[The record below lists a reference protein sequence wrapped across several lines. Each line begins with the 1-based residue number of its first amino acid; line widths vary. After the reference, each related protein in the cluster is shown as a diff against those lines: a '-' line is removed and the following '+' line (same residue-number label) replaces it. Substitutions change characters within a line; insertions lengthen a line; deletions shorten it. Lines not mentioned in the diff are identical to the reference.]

1 MTAVPVFDAS
11 ARFGGAENQVAA
23 ATKSVWKSFGA
34 SPVLR
39 DVSITIPFKDTRGL
53 VGRNGAGKS
62 TLVGILTGIL
72 APTSGSVELGG
83 EPAPPVA
90 DRAKWRQRVACVYQR
105 WTVIPS
111 LTIAENL
118 FLNNQPLR
126 SSGAIDWT
134 AMREQARS
142 VLLEWGLDVDPTI
155 DAGRLAVDQRQ
166 IVEIGRAL
174 LQGSRFIILDEPT
187 AELERREVHQL
198 FDRLKGL
205 QENGVTFVYISHHL
219 EELYEICRSVTVL
232 RDGAIVADAMLKD
245 LPRDQLV
252 RAMVGSQPVSASP
265 SQPVATRRDEVARP
279 VLEIDRLVLEGTIRD
294 VSLEIR
300 AGECVGL
307 AGLATSG
314 KEEIGEI
321 LAGLLRPSSGAVR
334 IDGKPLGFG
343 KPLNARDLGVGYVPR
358 DRHHRGIL
366 PQLSLAENLTA
377 TVTDTLGRFGFIM
390 PARRLSRAKE
400 LMNDL
405 SIVASSPE
413 QPISQLS
420 GGNQQKGLMGR
431 ALASGPKLLVL
442 VGPTQGVDIASKN
455 TLFAAV
461 ARARAAGTAVLVI
474 SDELDELS
482 ICDRLLVMFH
492 GRVTAE
498 LGADRSDHQIVAEI
512 EGLSS
517 VDENQP
523 TPMAT

>member
-1 MTAVPVFDAS
+1 MSAVQFSEPS
-11 ARFGGAENQVAA
+11 SRFGGAENQVAA
-23 ATKSVWKSFGA
+23 ATRSVWKTFGA
-34 SPVLR
+34 TPVLR

-62 TLVGILTGIL
+62 TLVGVLTGLL

-83 EPAPPVA
+83 EPAPPIA
-90 DRAKWRQRVACVYQR
+90 DRGAWRQRVACVYQR
-105 WTVIPS
+105 WTVLPS
-111 LTIAENL
+111 LTVAENL

-126 SSGAIDWT
+126 SSGAIDWPR
-134 AMREQARS
+134 MREEARA
-142 VLLEWGLDVDPTI
+142 VLLEWGLDVDP
-155 DAGRLAVDQRQ
+155 DLEAGRLAVDQRQ

-198 FDRLKGL
+198 FDRLKAL
-205 QENGVTFVYISHHL
+205 QQSGVTFVYISHHL

-232 RDGAIVADAMLKD
+232 RDGVIVADAMLKD
-245 LPRDQLV
+245 LPRDELV
-252 RAMVGSQPVSASP
+252 RAMVGSQSASANP
-265 SQPVATRRDEVARP
+265 SQAVGKLVEGTARP
-279 VLEIDRLVLEGTIRD
+279 VLEVDGLALED
-294 VSLEIR
+294 AVHAVSFQVR
-300 AGECVGL
+300 AGECIGL

-314 KEEIGEI
+314 KEELGEI
-321 LAGLLRPSSGAVR
+321 LAGLLTPSSGAVR
-334 IDGKPLGFG
+334 IGGRPLGFG
-343 KPLNARDLGVGYVPR
+343 KPLVARGLGVGYVPR

-366 PQLSLAENLTA
+366 PQLSIAENLTVMVA
-377 TVTDTLGRFGFIM
+377 GTLGRLGFIV
-390 PARRLSRAKE
+390 PGRQLARAKE
-400 LMNDL
+400 LMGEL

-413 QPISQLS
+413 QPISELS

-474 SDELDELS
+474 SDDLDELA

-492 GRVTAE
+492 GRITAE
-498 LGADRSDHQIVAEI
+498 LGADRSDHQIVAQI
-512 EGLSS
+512 EGLSMAGR
-517 VDENQP
+517 DQP
-523 TPMAT
+523 TSM

>member
-1 MTAVPVFDAS
+1 MSAALLSEAPDRFD
-11 ARFGGAENQVAA
+11 GAENQVAA
-23 ATKSVWKSFGA
+23 ATKSVWKTFGTT
-34 SPVLR
+34 PVLR
-39 DVSITIPFKDTRGL
+39 DVSVTIPFKDTRGL

-62 TLVGILTGIL
+62 TLVGVLTGIL

-83 EPAPPVA
+83 EPAPPLA
-90 DRAKWRQRVACVYQR
+90 DRGAWRQRVACVYQR
-105 WTVIPS
+105 WTVLPS
-111 LTIAENL
+111 LSVAENL

-126 SSGAIDWT
+126 PSGAIDWR
-134 AMREQARS
+134 AMHEQARA
-142 VLLEWGLDVDPTI
+142 VLLEWGLDVDPNLE
-155 DAGRLAVDQRQ
+155 AGRLAVDQRQ

-187 AELERREVHQL
+187 AELERREIHQL
-198 FDRLKGL
+198 FDRLKAL

-232 RDGAIVADAMLKD
+232 RDGQLVADAMLKD
-245 LPRDQLV
+245 LPRDELV
-252 RAMVGSQPVSASP
+252 RAMVGSQSVSGRS
-265 SQPVATRRDEVARP
+265 SQRIPRLAEGAARP
-279 VLEIDRLVLEGTIRD
+279 VLEVDRLALDDAIRD
-294 VSLEIR
+294 VSFQVR

-314 KEEIGEI
+314 KEELGEI
-321 LAGLLRPSSGAVR
+321 LAGLLRPASGTVR
-334 IDGKPLGFG
+334 IDGQPLTFG
-343 KPLNARDLGVGYVPR
+343 KPLQARGLGVGYVPR

-366 PQLSLAENLTA
+366 PQLSLAENLT
-377 TVTDTLGRFGFIM
+377 VTISDTLGRLGFVA
-390 PARRLSRAKE
+390 PARRLARAKG
-400 LMNDL
+400 LMDSL

-413 QPISQLS
+413 QPISELS

-442 VGPTQGVDIASKN
+442 VGPTQGVDIASKD

-482 ICDRLLVMFH
+482 ICDRLLVMFR

-498 LGADRSDHQIVAEI
+498 FGAERDDHQVVARI
-512 EGLSS
+512 EGLHSAGQ
-517 VDENQP
+517 DQP
-523 TPMAT
+523 TPTRT